1 MKTIRNFLKHQK
13 IDLFIYA
20 IAKQKEGYLPIAK
33 LKDEKASSEQI
44 EKAIADFDAS
54 TQKDIDTKFTKLM
67 NVAQAYVDKHNINA
81 KIGI

>member
-1 MKTIRNFLKHQK
+1 
-13 IDLFIYA
+13 
-20 IAKQKEGYLPIAK
+20 LPIAK